1 MMVYFQ
7 NKSKHILLHK
17 YFLKNAPFAWLERK
31 KKENATKSNIEFC
44 QIFARVSETRLSK
57 WQLIHQILT
66 FSYLKIVSKSC
77 K

>member
-31 KKENATKSNIEFC
+31 KKENATKSNIEFFKFLPGY
-44 QIFARVSETRLSK
+44 QKLDLANDN
-57 WQLIHQILT
+57 
-66 FSYLKIVSKSC
+66 
-77 K
+77 

>member
-31 KKENATKSNIEFC
+31 KKRTLQKQYWIFH
-44 QIFARVSETRLSK
+44 IFARVSETRLSK